1 MSKKQIVK
9 ITVDL
14 CMTLLLLFLM
24 GYQLWGEAAHEWAG
38 AGIFLLFFLHQWLNR
53 SWYQNLFRG
62 KYTPMR
68 CVMLVV
74 NLLLLAAMF
83 SLMFSA
89 VVLSRYVFSFV
100 PVHGMTSLARKLHM
114 AGAYWSFVL
123 MALHLGLHW
132 NMILGMIIRMRKKRS
147 DGAHGKWTEHIWA
160 GAAASV
166 AVYGIYVFVKR
177 DLFTYLF
184 LHTEFVFLDYG
195 ESKLLFY
202 VDYLAMMVLFVF
214 VAHYGSGILR
224 KRVKKVKKLR

>member
-1 MSKKQIVK
+1 MGRKQIVK

-62 KYTPMR
+62 KYSPMR

-74 NLLLLAAMF
+74 NLLLLAVMF

-100 PVHGMTSLARKLHM
+100 PVHTMTSLARKLHM

-132 NMILGMIIRMRKKRS
+132 NMILGMIARMQKKP
-147 DGAHGKWTEHIWA
+147 DGVPGRRTEHIWT
-160 GAAASV
+160 GAAAC
-166 AVYGIYVFVKR
+166 AAAYGIYVFVKR

-184 LHTEFVFLDYG
+184 LRTEFVFLDYG
-195 ESKLLFY
+195 ESKILFY

-214 VAHYGSGILR
+214 VAHYGSRILR
-224 KRVKKVKKLR
+224 KRAKS